1 MTTGR
6 DNFENRLSSDDWGIE
21 REFSVGVPIDGSVD
35 PTGEYPK
42 RDYFFSSSISQAA
55 RGGKI
60 NSLWYGGSYYGVN
73 FDLFPQK
80 GSIFPFSQTNETPSG
95 HSIEIDDTP
104 GAERILFKHR
114 TGAGIEIKPDG
125 TVVVSSRQNKVEVVN
140 GDNNVVV
147 SGSGSLVYE
156 GNLDLEVRGNYN
168 VLVGGNYN
176 VEVGSNHKQN
186 ILGSHRTE
194 VGKTSS
200 YVTRGSK
207 STKTYLQN
215 VDLTLGTYHQIVKG
229 DIKVLSEGSIITN
242 VNETAQL
249 TAKEL
254 KHSSEDANLV
264 SKTLKLSAHEG
275 HIGGKEIWHYGRVYT
290 GTDSD
295 TGATGGG
302 VTFFGSLMG
311 RAYEAWTAKYA
322 IYADEAFQ
330 AHISNF
336 ATKADQADDAYRA
349 DFAEGANLCN
359 TPKNDKN
366 AGQATQSAPGT
377 NDYPPWSGGT
387 TTHDGSQKVTSDPAF
402 AYGVGVEGGG
412 ANSGIVWRHSENFQ
426 KKSSEYFVP
435 DSDTV
440 DIYLNQSA
448 SGIRTV
454 SIDADGGLA
463 YKIAKIR
470 YEGYFDRDP
479 KIYEIRSKLRSFPS
493 PSAPRSDK
501 EESCIQELLRQ
512 GRLSASFSSPA
523 PSSVDGEVVTTTPT
537 KIFGNTLLGNPNENK
552 SKSFRSFLRSI
563 TSRTIVPD
571 PKYNVDA
578 FPAKSI
584 TSATKLAKGVTL
596 GRFLGS
602 PGNRTSLDY
611 IPKREDRLQIARNLY
626 LHAHL
631 IEMINSNTRFK
642 KHRLVVSEG
651 VYVPNDQEN
660 PDNNHGINRLKESGR
675 AVVYQLLNSAGNIDH
690 EKTFDLC
697 VYLKDHFFFEKII
710 LDYDTYSPRGEL
722 SSQVIVIIPE
732 IPPSYQ
738 INCSYLLETH
748 FNRHIYSLPDLV
760 KILPEDV

>member
-1 MTTGR
+1 MTTGK
-6 DNFENRLSSDDWGIE
+6 DNFENRLSSEDWGIE
-21 REFSVGVPIDGSVD
+21 REFSVGVPIDGSAD

-42 RDYFFSSSISQAA
+42 RDYFYSSSISQAA
-55 RGGKI
+55 RGAKV
-60 NSLWYGGSYYGVN
+60 NDLWYGGSYYGIN
-73 FDLFPQK
+73 FDIFPQK

-95 HSIEIDDTP
+95 HSFEIDDTP

-125 TVVVSSRQNKVEVVN
+125 SVVVSSRQNKIEVVN

-147 SGSGSLVYE
+147 SGSGSMVYE

-215 VDLTLGTYHQIVKG
+215 VDLTLGTYHQIVNDNITILGGG
-229 DIKVLSEGSIITN
+229 DQVTN
-242 VNETAQL
+242 INGRLQKTATDYKL
-249 TAKEL
+249 TADNINMVSREL
-254 KHSSEDANLV
+254 RVA
-264 SKTLKLSAHEG
+264 AQEG
-275 HIGGKEIWHYGRVYT
+275 IIGGKELVHYGRTFT
-290 GTDSD
+290 GPDSD
-295 TGATGGG
+295 GATGGG
-302 VTFFGSLMG
+302 VTYYGSLVG
-311 RAYEAWTAKYA
+311 RAFEAWTAKYS

-366 AGQATQSAPGT
+366 PAQATQTAPST
-377 NDYPPWSGGT
+377 NDYPPWSGGS
-387 TTHDGSQKVTSDPAF
+387 TTHDGSKKVTVDPTF
-402 AYGVGVEGGG
+402 NYGVGREGGG
-412 ANSGIVWRHSENFQ
+412 ADTGIVWKVNQILE
-426 KKSSEYFVP
+426 KTLVP
-435 DSDTV
+435 DSDNTN
-440 DIYLNQSA
+440 IYIEESN
-448 SGIRTV
+448 SGVRTNF
-454 SIDADGGLA
+454 IDTTGGLS

-479 KIYEIRSKLRSFPS
+479 KIYEIRSKLRSFPD
-493 PSAPRSDK
+493 PSAGRNEK
-501 EESCIQELLRQ
+501 EESCVQELLKQ
-512 GRLSASFSSPA
+512 GRLNATFSTPA
-523 PSSVDGEVVTTTPT
+523 PQGINGEIVTKQPS
-537 KIFGNTLLGNPNENK
+537 KIFGNILLGNPNENK
-552 SKSFRSFLRSI
+552 SKSFKSFLRSI
-563 TSRTIVPD
+563 TARTITPD
-571 PKYNVDA
+571 PRYNVDA
-578 FPAKSI
+578 FPSRRI
-584 TSATKLAKGVTL
+584 SSATKLAKGVTL

-611 IPKREDRLQIARNLY
+611 IPKREERLQLARNLY

-631 IEMINSNTRFK
+631 LEIVNSNPRFK
-642 KHRLVVSEG
+642 KNRLIVSEG
-651 VYVPNDQEN
+651 VYVPSSVEN
-660 PDNNHGINRLKESGR
+660 TSNNHGINELKKTGR
-675 AVVYQLLNSAGNIDH
+675 AVVYQVLNSAGKVDH
-690 EKTFDLC
+690 SRTFDLC

-710 LDYDTYSPRGEL
+710 LDYDTYSPRKTL
-722 SSQVIVIIPE
+722 SSQIVVIIPNIPESYE
-732 IPPSYQ
+732 ISCRYD
-738 INCSYLLETH
+738 IETH
-748 FNRHIYSLPDLV
+748 FNRHVYSPTDLV